1 MLLIMEGTDFEDRT
15 HRQIIETLCPNAG
28 SIYHQLLLNPQLL
41 KDDPNSFLPD
51 GFGPVNVILRFQE
64 NLPHEGCGPLEADAL
79 STSGAWDPCALV
91 VNSDHYRKVMQFQVD
106 GFSLIGRTQLSVDD
120 QIVYTSEIDPN
131 TGQAIEKPMIV
142 TGQLTDELGSNLSNR
157 AIRIT
162 YEMIDSSLGVISC
175 LPGTCLLYT
184 SPSPRDNR

>member
-1 MLLIMEGTDFEDRT
+1 MCIRDR
-15 HRQIIETLCPNAG
+15 I
-28 SIYHQLLLNPQLL
+28 
-41 KDDPNSFLPD
+41 
-51 GFGPVNVILRFQE
+51 
-64 NLPHEGCGPLEADAL
+64 
-79 STSGAWDPCALV
+79 

-175 LPGTCLLYT
+175 LPGTTDADGFFEIVCPLSGVTAGQARVNIQFNSYENNDRYRYSNSSSTRIFPVFSNSTMQIMEVGPFRSDVDTYT
-184 SPSPRDNR
+184 LSLIHI